1 MWNDVDEEWATSPTF
16 SSLFSLVVAIITL
29 PIYIYNILPASV
41 YIGDK
46 RIIITTRQFWHTE
59 FLSTDE
65 IFMSRSQR
73 EREKERERERERE
86 KERERDRE

>member
-1 MWNDVDEEWATSPTF
+1 M
-16 SSLFSLVVAIITL
+16 
-29 PIYIYNILPASV
+29 

-86 KERERDRE
+86 REKGRETESEREMTQRALPRD